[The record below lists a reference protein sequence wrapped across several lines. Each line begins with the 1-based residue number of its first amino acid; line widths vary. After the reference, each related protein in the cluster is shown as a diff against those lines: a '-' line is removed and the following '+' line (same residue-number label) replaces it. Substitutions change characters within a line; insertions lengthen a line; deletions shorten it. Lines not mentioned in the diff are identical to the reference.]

1 MPDLTQQYG
10 ALGLIALTVAA
21 LVAAAVW
28 VRRAGAPREPFG
40 SGARTEHKT
49 WVQFRVRYAVLALLF
64 VSFDMEMVFMFP
76 WSVVYRRVGMVAFVD
91 MFIFV
96 AILGAALV
104 YAWKEGVFEWED

>member
-21 LVAAAVW
+21 FIAALLW
-28 VRRAGAPREPFG
+28 GRRGGAPREPFG
-40 SGARTEHKT
+40 SGVRTEHKT
-49 WVQFRVRYAVLALLF
+49 WVRFRVRYAVLALLF

-76 WSVVYRRVGMVAFVD
+76 WSVVYRRVGMVAFID

-96 AILGAALV
+96 AILGAALG

>member
-1 MPDLTQQYG
+1 MPDIAEQYG
-10 ALGLIALTVAA
+10 SLGLIALTVAA
-21 LVAAAVW
+21 IVGALVW
-28 VRRAGAPREPFG
+28 VRRGGAPREPYG

-76 WSVVYRRVGMVAFVD
+76 WSVAFRRVGMVAFVD
-91 MFIFV
+91 MFLFV
-96 AILGAALV
+96 AILGAALA